1 MFNVFLQ
8 LTATQQIILT
18 LMTIVT
24 ILLGVYAIN
33 WSLLTYLSIK
43 GRNKIP
49 EPPQINEL
57 PEVTIHIPLF
67 NERRVAERI
76 IESCMKIDYPNDK
89 MKIIIIDDST
99 DETTAI
105 VKSPAAETAT
115 PGTAPRCPAPQ
126 SSLN

>member
-8 LTATQQIILT
+8 LTTAQQIILT

-43 GRNKIP
+43 GRNKSP
-49 EPPQINEL
+49 EPPQIKEL

-67 NERRVAERI
+67 NERNVAERI
-76 IESCMKIDYPNDK
+76 IESCMKIDYPSDK
-89 MKIIIIDDST
+89 MKIIVIDDST

-105 VKSPAAETAT
+105 
-115 PGTAPRCPAPQ
+115 
-126 SSLN
+126 